1 MRWSHAPTDR
11 RVSGEH
17 TLDELG
23 QATGRFQGRLYIIEQ
38 VHIPLKSCNFLSAT
52 IIAASCARGN
62 MRQGPGS
69 VNPATALG
77 CARYRAE
84 IPAGAACILANTIP
98 VMAYTEQ
105 ALVFDCEGE
114 SLIGVLSGAALTAE
128 RGVLIIVGGPQY
140 RVGSHRQFTL
150 LARHLAEHG
159 IPALRFDYRG
169 MGDSDG
175 EMRTFERVG
184 ADIRCAIDR
193 FFASAPGLKDVVLW
207 GLCDAASAVLLYAHQ
222 DARVS
227 GLVLL
232 NPWVRTE
239 QGAARVH
246 LRHYYWQRLFQASL
260 WQKVARG
267 EFRFREAAAAL
278 GKFALD
284 AMGPGPSSGSRV
296 EGSPASASSL
306 PDRMEAALRGFQGS
320 LLLILSGND
329 LVAQEFNDL
338 AKRSRNWRR
347 MLEDR
352 RVTRHDLPE
361 ANHTF
366 ARRDWRNQVERW
378 TEAWVKDL

>member
-1 MRWSHAPTDR
+1 MSY
-11 RVSGEH
+11 S
-17 TLDELG
+17 
-23 QATGRFQGRLYIIEQ
+23 
-38 VHIPLKSCNFLSAT
+38 
-52 IIAASCARGN
+52 
-62 MRQGPGS
+62 
-69 VNPATALG
+69 
-77 CARYRAE
+77 
-84 IPAGAACILANTIP
+84 
-98 VMAYTEQ
+98 EQ
-105 ALVFDCEGE
+105 ALVFDCGGE
-114 SLIGVLSGAALTAE
+114 SLIGVLSGAALTAG

-150 LARHLAEHG
+150 LARHLAERG

-175 EMRTFERVG
+175 EMRTFERVR

-207 GLCDAASAVLLYAHQ
+207 GLCDAASAALFYAHQ

-239 QGAARVH
+239 QGLARVH
-246 LRHYYWQRLFQASL
+246 LRHYYVQRLFQASL
-260 WQKVARG
+260 WRKVARG
-267 EFRFREAAAAL
+267 EFKFREAAAAL

-284 AMGPGPSSGSRV
+284 AMRRGRSSGSV
-296 EGSPASASSL
+296 EESPASESPL
-306 PDRMEAALRGFQGS
+306 PDRMEAALRRFPGR

-338 AKRSRNWRR
+338 AKRSHSWRR
-347 MLEDR
+347 LLEDR

-366 ARRDWRNQVERW
+366 ARRDWRKQVERW
-378 TEAWVKDL
+378 TEAWVKNP